1 MANLLDLIADALP
14 AYRYRISA
22 EMGLQN
28 GIAAVLTE
36 HRIPFKRE
44 HVAGSDRY
52 DFFCDGVVIEVK
64 RDGSFAEVLRQV
76 ERYCK
81 SPNVQ
86 AVVIAS
92 SKRWP
97 NEPLMF
103 HAKPVRVLHLSGR
116 YL

>member
-1 MANLLDLIADALP
+1 MATLLDLITDALP

-28 GIAAVLTE
+28 GIATVLTE

-44 HVAGSDRY
+44 LIAGNDRY

-64 RDGSFAEVLRQV
+64 RDGSFSEVLRQV

-81 SPNVQ
+81 SPTVD

-97 NEPLMF
+97 NEPVTF
-103 HAKPVRVLHLSGR
+103 HGKPVRVLHLTGT